1 MGKKPIENRVS
12 KINTPKL
19 KLIKRNNSEAVQE
32 MLWEIALNGQTRKP
46 LGDRKPHNFFN
57 CSEKE

>member
-1 MGKKPIENRVS
+1 MGKRPDENRVS
-12 KINTPKL
+12 KINTSKL
-19 KLIKRNNSEAVQE
+19 TLIRNKPEAVQQ

-46 LGDRKPHNFFN
+46 PGDRKPHNIFN